1 MPAMAME
8 GSIDDAECGVAALES
23 SHACKSYPSR
33 GADGQQQAIIIVVV
47 ICMGLLERLAASMIE
62 PSRP

>member
-8 GSIDDAECGVAALES
+8 GSKAIQNAAWQLS
-23 SHACKSYPSR
+23 RAHAYKSYPSR

-47 ICMGLLERLAASMIE
+47 ICMGLLERLAASMIAL
-62 PSRP
+62 SRP

>member
-33 GADGQQQAIIIVVV
+33 GADGQQQAITMVAED
-47 ICMGLLERLAASMIE
+47 C
-62 PSRP
+62 SRS